1 MCVVYD
7 TGTVVLSRKLVND
20 EQPIRALIGE
30 VDSLLSM
37 LPGRWTS
44 PLYSIRPRQLGVA
57 NMPRPL
63 LTPASPRRLGAIC
76 SRTEGVPEPYWK
88 RPNMLSCRRY
98 ALFQLT
104 V

>member
-1 MCVVYD
+1 MAVGQLWAGVDVGKEHHWVCAVDD

-44 PLYSIRPRQLGVA
+44 PLCTRP
-57 NMPRPL
+57 
-63 LTPASPRRLGAIC
+63 C
-76 SRTEGVPEPYWK
+76 
-88 RPNMLSCRRY
+88 C
-98 ALFQLT
+98 
-104 V
+104 